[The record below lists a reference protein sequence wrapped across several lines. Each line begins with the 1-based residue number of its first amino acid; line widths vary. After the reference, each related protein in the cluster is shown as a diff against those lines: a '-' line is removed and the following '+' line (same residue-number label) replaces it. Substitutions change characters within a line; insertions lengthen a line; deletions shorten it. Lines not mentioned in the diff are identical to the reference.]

1 MEYRTRAAVKITAA
15 ALAALAIGLIV
26 KYVMVPAENPLDKAR
41 DEFNAEVSRKLTFP
55 VSVSRGLALSDM
67 KVTGDHALLLVFSL
81 DRDNTVKLVN
91 SPETAA
97 RNLRMIYC
105 NEESFLKPLALFGKA
120 VFRFTY
126 ENQETASMP
135 VTFDDCRNTLEDL
148 KEKAGSDVSGASGS
162 KEESR

>member
-1 MEYRTRAAVKITAA
+1 MLFRS
-15 ALAALAIGLIV
+15 IV
-26 KYVMVPAENPLDKAR
+26 KYVMLPAENPLDKAR